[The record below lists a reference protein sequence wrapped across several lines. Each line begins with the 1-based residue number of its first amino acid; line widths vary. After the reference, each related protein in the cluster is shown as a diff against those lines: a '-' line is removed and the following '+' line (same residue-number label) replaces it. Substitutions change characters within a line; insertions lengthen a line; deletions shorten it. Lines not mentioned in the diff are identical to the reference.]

1 MMRRMKRPSIL
12 RSEVMVIP
20 RIFIASTLIA
30 PTTIAATLMPSLPL
44 RDTIISLG
52 FNQWRRPGAELG
64 ENGNFFRG
72 ARFQNEVFLEKN
84 YHFRVLKFSWPFFV
98 GIDQV
103 FLIFPFFFQILRIFT
118 VLNVVYHPFL
128 TRTTTISEKN
138 SLATPFFLLCSCF
151 RAHPTTL
158 LLKILGGRMHLKFVG
173 GTVPPV
179 LPRSPT
185 LVLTS

>member
-1 MMRRMKRPSIL
+1 MMRRMKGPSIL

-20 RIFIASTLIA
+20 RIFIASTLIV
-30 PTTIAATLMPSLPL
+30 PTIIAATLMPSLPL

-52 FNQWRRPGAELG
+52 FNQWRRPGAEFG
-64 ENGNFFRG
+64 ENGNLFRG
-72 ARFQNEVFLEKN
+72 ARFQNDVFFEKN

-138 SLATPFFLLCSCF
+138 SLTTPFFTLFILS
-151 RAHPTTL
+151 RASDNTTSQN
-158 LLKILGGRMHLKFVG
+158 IR
-173 GTVPPV
+173 GTNALYCIVSV
-179 LPRSPT
+179 
-185 LVLTS
+185 